1 MEVTAPIFT
10 VCGTPTYVAPEILE
24 ESGYGLKVDMW
35 AAGVITYIM
44 LCGFPPFRS
53 ARRDQDELFDLIQ
66 EGIFEFLSPYW
77 DPVSSEAKDLISHL
91 LVVSVKERYSAEQV
105 LAHPWIRQRSPT
117 ADELKK
123 KFLNEGKNAQT
134 KARKKFKAA
143 ALAVQGAKKFENL
156 AEQFRHQRG
165 EKVILTWRST
175 WLTLHSVAE
184 FLHDTLHDG
193 VLRNH
198 SNTNSGWAVRA
209 CTYPLL
215 G

>member
-1 MEVTAPIFT
+1 MEVTSPIFT

-77 DPVSSEAKDLISHL
+77 DPISSQAKDLISNL
-91 LVVSVKERYSAEQV
+91 LVVEVKSRYSAEQV
-105 LAHPWIRQRSPT
+105 LQHPWIRQRSAT
-117 ADELKK
+117 SDNLKK
-123 KFLNEGKNAQT
+123 QYLSENKIVQS
-134 KARKKFKAA
+134 KAKKKFKAA
-143 ALAVQGAKKFENL
+143 AIAVQGAKRFENL

-165 EKVILTWRST
+165 EKVILT
-175 WLTLHSVAE
+175 
-184 FLHDTLHDG
+184 
-193 VLRNH
+193 
-198 SNTNSGWAVRA
+198 
-209 CTYPLL
+209 
-215 G
+215 